1 MNFGDIDLADNAFV
15 GGILGFVEEA
25 MESGRF
31 GEDDNIKLTAEDIKV
46 ENLEDD
52 RLRLLYNQNPD
63 LVVYLVNKF
72 IQHKKIS
79 PVNQGFKVI
88 MAEIEEEIEQME
100 REEENGNDK

>member
-1 MNFGDIDLADNAFV
+1 MNLGDIDLADNAFV

-25 MESGRF
+25 MEDGRF
-31 GEDDNIKLTAEDIKV
+31 GESDDIKLTAEDIKV
-46 ENLEDD
+46 GDLEDD
-52 RLRLLYNQNPD
+52 RLKLLYNQDPD
-63 LVVYLVNKF
+63 FVIYLVNKF

-79 PVNQGFKVI
+79 PVNQKFRVI